1 MIVKTRPE
9 LVLQQ
14 EDQQRGPA
22 LLALT
27 VRARGALVGAVK
39 GGTTLRLR

>member
-27 VRARGALVGAVK
+27 VGALVGAVK